1 MNHLG
6 GGKLLKRDSCLR
18 IDSLSDG
25 AVWNLSQSFKLQT
38 VHLES
43 YAEIDLTPIN
53 LMSDRNWPR
62 IIDEILRAAI
72 PETPCTLSLQF
83 THEISTT
90 VDELMEKIYLFC
102 GGNVSLLSMDES
114 PPRRI
119 ATLKII
125 TSKRHTTMN
134 SLSIGIITSGK
145 NDEFLL
151 RILNSISTLNGN
163 EAIEI
168 EVLVAAPIGYI
179 APPEILSL
187 TDTIVFAHDPENL
200 PPMISEK
207 KNLFVDAAT
216 HENLLITHDRY
227 VFSPEIVETLRN
239 FGGDFDVCAIQAT
252 DSNNLEFP
260 HWTAYANGWKSGL
273 RIAENDFDSNIFL
286 NGGLFLVK
294 KSVLKAIP
302 LNPLLGW
309 GYGEDV
315 EWSRR
320 LTHSGVT
327 PKYVSGLGVKTLDH
341 RDGYFTW
348 FLPRP
353 DSLGATF
360 EPQKKDGSLETIGN
374 FPVGRP
380 VGLSQFLSREDALRN
395 GMAIGDGLEFYESSI
410 GIFPEN
416 SGAWFAINLESIPA
430 GGVSVQIKFE
440 SHADAQLIQYILIND
455 QVITVSDWD
464 QIDETTLEIRLGMHF
479 ANLVTN
485 CSVKIDFRLN
495 EKREL
500 RIKTLEI
507 KLGPRVFLKPKTLY
521 SSRELISCLTSGW
534 YESSEVGVWTR
545 GKISE
550 IIIPIDSSLR
560 EKNIKIRGLLI
571 KNAWGRQ
578 TLQILNDDVEKNF
591 TSIRHDDNEIVEIT
605 LRNLKYDD
613 SGLMILRFVVGDP
626 VSPYS
631 LDLSNDTRL
640 LGFELKSLELI

>member
-1 MNHLG
+1 
-6 GGKLLKRDSCLR
+6 LLKRDSCLR

-43 YAEIDLTPIN
+43 YAEIDITPIN

-72 PETPCTLSLQF
+72 PETPCTLALQL
-83 THEISTT
+83 THEISAT

-102 GGNVSLLSMDES
+102 GGNVSLLSIDES
-114 PPRRI
+114 QSKRI

-151 RILNSISTLNGN
+151 RILNSVSTLNGN

-187 TDTIVFAHDPENL
+187 TDAIVFVHDPENL

-294 KSVLKAIP
+294 KSVLRAIP

-320 LTHSGVT
+320 LSHSGVT
-327 PKYVSGLGVKTLDH
+327 PKFISGLGVKTLDH
-341 RDGYFTW
+341 RDGYFAW

-353 DSLGATF
+353 ESLGVTF
-360 EPQKKDGSLETIGN
+360 EPQKKNGSVETIGN

-380 VGLSQFLSREDALRN
+380 VGLFRFLSREDALRN
-395 GMAIGDGLEFYESSI
+395 GMAVGDGLEFNESSI
-410 GIFPEN
+410 GIIPKN
-416 SGAWFAINLESIPA
+416 SSASFAVHLECIPA
-430 GGVSVQIKFE
+430 GGVKVRIKFG
-440 SHADAQLIQYILIND
+440 SHADTQLIQYIFIND
-455 QVITVSDWD
+455 QVITASEWN
-464 QIDETTLEIRLGMHF
+464 QINETTLEIKLGMHF
-479 ANLVTN
+479 ENLVTN
-485 CSVKIDFRLN
+485 CSIRFDFRLYEN
-495 EKREL
+495 RVL
-500 RIKTLEI
+500 RIKSLDVQ
-507 KLGPRVFLKPKTLY
+507 LGNTPSLKPKTLY
-521 SSRELISCLTSGW
+521 TSIELSSCLTSGW
-534 YESSEVGVWTR
+534 YESNEVGTWTR
-545 GKISE
+545 GNIGE

-560 EKNIKIRGLLI
+560 KRNLKIRGVLF
-571 KNAWGRQ
+571 KNSWGRQ
-578 TLQILNDDVEKNF
+578 TLQILSDGVEKHF
-591 TSIRHDDNEIVEIT
+591 TSIRHDDSEIVEIT
-605 LRNLKYDD
+605 LRNLKYDK
-613 SGLMILRFVVGDP
+613 SGFMNLQFVVGDP
-626 VSPYS
+626 VSPFA
-631 LDLSNDTRL
+631 LGLADDARL
-640 LGFELKSLELI
+640 LGFEFKNLEFI